1 MSKSLAELFE
11 EWQELNNQVAASFG
25 NFDFDS
31 IKEIRKKQRVIEDSI
46 FMILLNNAS
55 DEIKKILP
63 EDCGDMEVGYEFES
77 KKFFF
82 VMLDPEDEE
91 EEEEVKLL
99 AITIDTN
106 KNVNTIENFN
116 PDDVG

>member
-31 IKEIRKKQRVIEDSI
+31 IKEIRKKQKVIEDSI
-46 FMILLNNAS
+46 FLILIDNAS

-77 KKFFF
+77 KKFLF
-82 VMLDPEDEE
+82 VMFDPEDDEE
-91 EEEEVKLL
+91 EDEAKLL